1 MTRQIRVGVS
11 ACLLGE
17 RVRYDGGH
25 KRDAFLADVLGPL
38 VTWVAVCPEVE
49 IGLGTPREPIRLVG
63 RGTGSPRLVAEAS
76 GADVTRR
83 MERFARAK
91 ARELAALGLDG
102 YVFKRASPSCGL
114 FDVPIHG
121 EDGARPPAGRGVYAA
136 ALARRLPML
145 PMEEEGRLLDEALR
159 AGFLE
164 RVFTAA
170 RWRAF
175 VARAPGPRA
184 LAAFHAA
191 HRPAVRAHGGSH
203 EAALGRI
210 VARAAEAITPRRL
223 GAYGRLLMEA
233 IALPAGT
240 HPAPLLRT
248 VASAVEDL
256 DGEARAQAQALLE
269 DYRAL
274 GALDR

>member
-1 MTRQIRVGVS
+1 
-11 ACLLGE
+11 
-17 RVRYDGGH
+17 VRYDGGH
-25 KRDAFLADVLGPL
+25 KRDAFLADALGPL

-63 RGTGSPRLVAEAS
+63 GGPGAPRLVAEAS
-76 GADVTRR
+76 GADLTQR

-114 FDVPIHG
+114 FDVPVHG
-121 EDGARPPAGRGVYAA
+121 ENGERPRGGRGVYAA

-145 PMEEEGRLLDEALR
+145 PMEEEGRLLDTALR

-175 VARAPGPRA
+175 VARPPSPRT

-191 HRPAVRAHGGSH
+191 HRPALRAHSVSH
-203 EAALGRI
+203 EAALGRMA
-210 VARAAEAITPRRL
+210 ARAAGAITPRRL

-233 IALPAGT
+233 FARPTAG
-240 HPAPLLRT
+240 ARAADLRRE
-248 VASAVEDL
+248 VAGAVKDL
-256 DGEARAQAQALLE
+256 DGEARAQAESMLE
-269 DYRAL
+269 HYRAL
-274 GALDR
+274 SALDDR